1 MAYGVWQATIASAI
15 NGLPVPGASILVTL
29 GDTEIEAVLFQ
40 DRDGLLPL
48 GNPFNAND
56 SGFARFYC
64 DTGRYN
70 IQASH
75 DSEASEWRDVII
87 NAAGVTA
94 LATQEIVPDGSG
106 EIDLSLDGVSVWLV
120 DLDKN
125 ITNIILPT
133 NTDPDAAFVLTIVF
147 SQPLAGGFS
156 VSGWPELIEW
166 EFGLTPVI
174 DETSFGKTSVQF
186 LLVNGREPL
195 GVS

>member
-15 NGLPVPGASILVTL
+15 NGLPVPGALITVTIS
-29 GDTEIEAVLFQ
+29 DTSTDAVLYQ
-40 DRDGLLPL
+40 DRDGILTLD
-48 GNPFNAND
+48 NPFNAD
-56 SGFARFYC
+56 ASGFARFYC

-75 DSEASEWRDVII
+75 DGETSEWRDVII
-87 NAAGVTA
+87 NSAGVTS
-94 LATQEIVPDGSG
+94 LATQEIVPDSGG

-147 SQPLAGGFS
+147 SQPLGGGFS
-156 VSGWPELIEW
+156 VSGWPELIQW

-174 DETSFGKTSVQF
+174 DDTSFGKTSVQF
-186 LLVNGREPL
+186 LLVNDREPL